1 MENERRFAGISPF
14 MLVVSAGV
22 AAKIAIHLLTA
33 SNYGFFCDEL
43 YTIALSRHLAFG
55 YVDLPPLVPALVA
68 LTRLVL
74 GESLFALHVV
84 PALAG
89 AGTLILVCLITRE
102 MGGKLAATAAAAL
115 GVLIA
120 PVWLILDS
128 FFCYDSIDQLL
139 LAAFLFFL
147 VRLVRTGNVKLWL
160 VLGITAGAA
169 CMTKDTI
176 LFLGP
181 GLLIALIAT
190 PRRRDLIARSFSFLY
205 RPIKDFNVPKSDYPQ
220 EFSNRIGWDE
230 LVEQVA
236 HVYNGLSAEE
246 KKSVGIWADWYGPA
260 GAIDLFG
267 PKYGLPPAVSGHMS
281 YHLWGPGQQSWDVMI
296 FVTGAMDFFGR
307 FYQDVELKTVIQND
321 FAMPY
326 NRISIYV
333 CRGVIR
339 SPATFWSELKSY

>member
-1 MENERRFAGISPF
+1 M
-14 MLVVSAGV
+14 
-22 AAKIAIHLLTA
+22 
-33 SNYGFFCDEL
+33 
-43 YTIALSRHLAFG
+43 
-55 YVDLPPLVPALVA
+55 DLPPLVPALVA

-115 GVLIA
+115 GILIA

-160 VLGITAGAA
+160 ILSITAGVA

-190 PRRRDLIARSFSFLY
+190 PRRRDLLT
-205 RPIKDFNVPKSDYPQ
+205 PWLW
-220 EFSNRIGWDE
+220 IGW
-230 LVEQVA
+230 Q
-236 HVYNGLSAEE
+236 
-246 KKSVGIWADWYGPA
+246 P
-260 GAIDLFG
+260 
-267 PKYGLPPAVSGHMS
+267 
-281 YHLWGPGQQSWDVMI
+281 SW
-296 FVTGAMDFFGR
+296 
-307 FYQDVELKTVIQND
+307 
-321 FAMPY
+321 
-326 NRISIYV
+326 SS
-333 CRGVIR
+333 
-339 SPATFWSELKSY
+339 SPRT